1 MPSTKPSL
9 LRVEKAEFYSCSDIM
24 QDITYNISY
33 SNKEITT
40 VKIGKELSKLNPRT
54 KMSNGIKRYLLVKK
68 ENYEIAKEK
77 EVDFD
82 EIENVV

>member
-40 VKIGKELSKLNPRT
+40 VKIGKELSKLKT
-54 KMSNGIKRYLLVKK
+54 KTKILNGIKRYLLVKK
-68 ENYEIAKEK
+68 ELHEIAKEK
-77 EVDFD
+77 EVDFED
-82 EIENVV
+82 FEEIA